1 MIKTRVLCTGVVF
14 SKLVEPLSI
23 KKKTDLT
30 KQCGTGIT
38 WELIVLSFK
47 SPQAPFLSF
56 YISPPPT
63 ASNNPYKYVITQREW
78 EGPPNPWQ
86 ISLRPTTLSAPW
98 NCFVSVCMRIKQIRQ
113 AHQFPNHHSIPYLS
127 LHLLNNDRRFPSS
140 SNDGRRR
147 KSRRRDC

>member
-14 SKLVEPLSI
+14 SKLVQPLTI

-30 KQCGTGIT
+30 KQCGTGST

-47 SPQAPFLSF
+47 SPQDLLHL
-56 YISPPPT
+56 PPT
-63 ASNNPYKYVITQREW
+63 NRLQQPIQVITQREW

-113 AHQFPNHHSIPYLS
+113 AHQFPNRHSIPYLS
-127 LHLLNNDRRFPSS
+127 LHLLNNERRFPSS

-147 KSRRRDC
+147 NSRRRDC